1 MMIDGVLIILSGI
14 LMVAGIIGCILPV
27 LPGPPLSYTGLLL
40 LQLSSKHP
48 FTAQFLILYAIL
60 TVLVTVLDF
69 VIPVYCTKRF
79 KGSKY
84 GVIGCAV
91 GLILGVFFFPPL
103 GIIIGPVI
111 GAFIGEL
118 LMNKASDKAIKSAIG
133 SFLGFLG
140 STSIKLILTLTMAYH
155 FVMNVF

>member
-1 MMIDGVLIILSGI
+1 MIDGVLIILSSI
-14 LMVAGIIGCILPV
+14 LMVAGIIGCLLPV

-40 LQLSSKHP
+40 LQVSSKHP
-48 FTAQFLILYAIL
+48 FTAQFLILYALLTIL
-60 TVLVTVLDF
+60 VIALDF

-79 KGSKY
+79 QGSRY

-91 GLILGVFFFPPL
+91 GLILGIFFFPPL
-103 GIIIGPVI
+103 GIIIGPVL

-118 LMNKASDKAIKSAIG
+118 LMNRSSDKAIKSAIG

-140 STSIKLILTLTMAYH
+140 STSIKLILTLTIAYH